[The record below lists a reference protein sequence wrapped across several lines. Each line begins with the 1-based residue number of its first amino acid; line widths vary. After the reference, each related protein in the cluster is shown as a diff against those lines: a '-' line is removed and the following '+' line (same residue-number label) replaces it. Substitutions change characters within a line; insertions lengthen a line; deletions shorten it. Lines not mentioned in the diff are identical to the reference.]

1 MSGRERSRFRQ
12 SPIADCVKPS
22 DATYGPFAYA
32 YDRALGE
39 RYFRA
44 IRRLLDEVLR
54 RYPPQVRTHLD
65 VACGTG
71 IALRFFAEHGFQST
85 GADLSIAMLS
95 MARERSRRLVDAD
108 ARALPFRGSFG
119 LITCLYDSLNHMM
132 DPDDLLRSFREIA
145 ALMSQDSLFVFDMN
159 HPRVYPMVWGLDQPF
174 VDSGREHHLEMA
186 TTFDAKKRT
195 GEALITGWAILPGGE
210 RAEIRERQ
218 RQRSY
223 EEQDI
228 LEALSKAGLTAV
240 ESKEFDPFREGEAFK
255 LFYVC
260 RKSEG
265 VADLS

>member
-1 MSGRERSRFRQ
+1 MTESGG
-12 SPIADCVKPS
+12 
-22 DATYGPFAYA
+22 TYGPFAYA

-44 IRRLLDEVLR
+44 IRRLLDDVLR

-71 IALRFFAEHGFQST
+71 LALQYFAGRGFQST
-85 GADLSIAMLS
+85 GADFSMPMLAV
-95 MARERSRRLVDAD
+95 ARERWPRLVDAD
-108 ARALPFRGSFG
+108 ARALPFLGTFA

-132 DPDDLLRSFREIA
+132 TLADLARSFREIA
-145 ALMSQDSLFVFDMN
+145 ALMSRDSLFLFDMN

-174 VDSGREHHLEMA
+174 IDRGREHHLEMA
-186 TTFDAKKRT
+186 TTFDAETKI
-195 GEALITGWAILPGGE
+195 GAALITGWAILPDGE

-218 RQRSY
+218 QQRSY
-223 EEQDI
+223 EEREI
-228 LEALSKAGLTAV
+228 LEALANAGLTAV

-260 RKSEG
+260 RRSG
-265 VADLS
+265 I

>member
-1 MSGRERSRFRQ
+1 M
-12 SPIADCVKPS
+12 

-44 IRRLLDEVLR
+44 IRRLLDQMLR
-54 RYPPQVRTHLD
+54 RHPPSTRTHLD

-71 IALRFFAEHGFQST
+71 LALRYLGERGFQST
-85 GADLSIAMLS
+85 GADFSMSMLA
-95 MARERSRRLVDAD
+95 MARGRSQRLVDAD
-108 ARALPFRGSFG
+108 ARALPFRGPFG

-132 DPDDLLRSFREIA
+132 QPEDLANSFREIA
-145 ALMSQDSLFVFDMN
+145 SLMSRDSLFFFDMN

-174 VDSGREHHLEMA
+174 IDGGPQHHLEMA
-186 TTFDAKKRT
+186 TTFDVRKKI
-195 GEALITGWAILPGGE
+195 GEALITGWAVLPDGG
-210 RAEIRERQ
+210 RAEIREQQ

-223 EEQDI
+223 EEREI
-228 LEALSKAGLTAV
+228 LEALDTAELTPI

-260 RKSEG
+260 KRRG
-265 VADLS
+265 ARTT